1 MLKLFPRVLAL
12 VFIFAAPFPAS
23 AEEHTYD
30 IVVYGGSSGGVTAAV
45 QAARMGKSVVLI
57 NPYTHLGGMTSS
69 GLGNTDSGR
78 RAVIGGLSR
87 EFYERIHAAYEDD
100 TRWVQERRSDYLG
113 AGKLA
118 EGDTAQWGFE
128 PHVAEQ
134 VYRDWLEAYDI
145 PLIDA
150 RLDRREGVGVV
161 MDGQRIAAIVT
172 EPGDT
177 YHGEMFIDA
186 TYEGDL
192 MAAAGVSY
200 TVGREGNAA
209 YNETLNGIQTDNTVH
224 HIFTIDNAMG
234 RVPQEMPASNR
245 VDPYVTPG
253 DPDSGLLPG
262 VNPDAGGEDGQ
273 GDSRVQ
279 SYCYR
284 LCLTNDPDN
293 LVPFARPEGYD
304 EATYELLFRMF
315 EAGETRIPWLPG
327 RMPNRKTDTNNR
339 WAVSMNLIGGSTD
352 YPEASYERRRE
363 IELEHEHWQRGLMWT
378 LANHPRVPDHVR
390 REVSRWGYAK
400 DEFTDNGHWPYMIY
414 IRVARRMVSDYV
426 MTEHDCMGRRVCDDS
441 VGMGS
446 YTMDSHNVQRY
457 VTPGGW
463 VQNEGNIETPTPG
476 PYAISYRAII
486 PKRGEAEN
494 LLVPWAV
501 SASHIAFG
509 SIRMEPVFM
518 ILGQSAAT
526 AAALAIDAG
535 VAVQDLDYDTLRER
549 LAADGQVL
557 TRSDTRTGRARAIDP
572 ADLPGLVLDNPQAR
586 AAGDWQPSTT
596 LPGYVGTAYLH
607 DGNADQG
614 QRAVRYTF
622 DLPSPGRYE
631 VRLSYTPAPNRATN
645 TPVTVQHAQGRDT
658 QRINQ
663 RRRPSIDNTFISLGT
678 FTFDRRAT
686 ITISNQNADGYVIAD
701 AVQLLPIN
709 EDQDE

>member
-1 MLKLFPRVLAL
+1 MIALASL
-12 VFIFAAPFPAS
+12 IFSLPAHAQS
-23 AEEHTYD
+23 RTYD

-78 RAVIGGLSR
+78 RSVIGGLSL
-87 EFYERIHAAYEDD
+87 EFYRRIHHIYTNESLWVHERRADYIG
-100 TRWVQERRSDYLG
+100 TRWGS
-113 AGKLA
+113 
-118 EGDTAQWGFE
+118 EGDGTQWGFE
-128 PHVAEQ
+128 PRVAEYVFEQ
-134 VYRDWLEAYDI
+134 WLEEYDI
-145 PLIDA
+145 PLVEA
-150 RLDRREGVGVV
+150 RLDRSSGDGVR
-161 MDGQRIAAIVT
+161 MDGQRITAIVT
-172 EPGDT
+172 EAGDT

-192 MAAAGVSY
+192 LAAAGVSY
-200 TVGREGNAA
+200 TVGREGNDA
-209 YNETLNGIQTDNTVH
+209 YNETLNGIQTTRTVH
-224 HIFTIDNAMG
+224 HVFTVEGRMG
-234 RVPQEMPASNR
+234 RVPQDMPEQAR
-245 VDPYVTPG
+245 VDPYVVPG

-262 VNPDAGGEDGQ
+262 VNPDAGGNDG
-273 GDSRVQ
+273 DPDHRVQ

-293 LVPFARPEGYD
+293 RVPFRRPAGYD

-327 RMPNRKTDTNNR
+327 RMPNHKTDTNNR

-352 YPEASYERRRE
+352 YPEAPYNRRRE

-378 LANHPRVPDHVR
+378 LANHPRVPEHVR
-390 REVSRWGYAK
+390 NEVSQWGYAK
-400 DEFTDNGHWPYMIY
+400 DEFADNGHWPYMIY

-426 MTEHDCMGRRVCDDS
+426 MTEHDCMSERVCDDS

-476 PYAISYRAII
+476 PYAISYRALI

-501 SASHIAFG
+501 SSSHIAFG

-535 VAVQDLDYDTLRER
+535 VSVQDLDYETLKAR
-549 LAADGQVL
+549 LIADGQIL
-557 TRSDTRTGRARAIDP
+557 TRPGQRSAVDP
-572 ADLPGLVLDNPQAR
+572 DSLPGVVMDDADAEKVGEWTESSTAR
-586 AAGDWQPSTT
+586 
-596 LPGYVGTAYLH
+596 GYVGSAYLH
-607 DGNADQG
+607 DGNTLQG
-614 QRAVRYTF
+614 QRGVRYTL
-622 DLPSPGRYE
+622 DLPEPGTYE
-631 VRLSYTPAPNRATN
+631 VRVSYTPNPNRASN
-645 TPVTVQHAQGRDT
+645 TPVTIRHARG
-658 QRINQ
+658 QRTVHLDQ
-663 RRRPSIDNTFISLGT
+663 RRAPVSEAGFASLGR
-678 FTFDRRAT
+678 FTFGDQAVIT
-686 ITISNQNADGYVIAD
+686 ITNHEADGYVIAD
-701 AVQLLPIN
+701 CIQLLPVP
-709 EDQDE
+709 